1 MKIACLKYLDSLST
15 LHVNSCVLFKQNSAT
30 LGHVCISHTGG
41 TYHYLRCV
49 QTCLSLTFF
58 HEGIKLGPMASKSE
72 TIEIRC
78 PSCKEEVKST
88 WKCCPHCETRLE
100 RPSCKTSTPSNL
112 TKRPHS
118 QTDNA
123 VGSDWVNTAEQ
134 DADSDI
140 WSDCVD
146 DPIQDADNAV
156 GSDVLNNPEHDADS
170 DIWSYC
176 VDDPIQDADNAV
188 GSDVLN
194 NPEYDAGFTEYLLV
208 LEEAVRRKRV
218 ANLSNF
224 TTDLNKWREC
234 EIHIAIIGESGTGK
248 SSFINAISG
257 LQPGDRCSASALSSK
272 STKLSTRYPH
282 PKHHN
287 LVFWDLP
294 GVGTPEFPKSIYLR
308 AINFQNY
315 DFFILVT
322 ATRFKEID
330 AWLATQ
336 IRHLQ
341 KKFYIIKSKI
351 DFDVEN
357 DLKEFRGGVTKAD
370 IVACIRRN
378 TTTELTN
385 MGLKN
390 PKLYLVNNKNINEY
404 DFKEL
409 ITQLKNDIPVLKK
422 EKLILAMLS

>member
-134 DADSDI
+134 
-140 WSDCVD
+140 
-146 DPIQDADNAV
+146 
-156 GSDVLNNPEHDADS
+156 DADS

>member
-140 WSDCVD
+140 WSD
-146 DPIQDADNAV
+146 
-156 GSDVLNNPEHDADS
+156 
-170 DIWSYC
+170 C